1 MRSDMNRLGSHARG
15 RDNNLNLLRFAA
27 ASVVLLSHCWPLT
40 QGTPDNEPAMQLF
53 GLELGRMAVWVFFAV
68 SGFLVASS
76 WERRP
81 NVRAFFLARVRRIF
95 PGLIVMLLGLV
106 FILGPIVTTTSLHE
120 YFTQRQTWSFLLFN
134 ATLYELRWDIPGVF
148 NRAALNGSLWTL
160 PVEVRC
166 YLVLGLLGWA
176 GALRRSL
183 AYALVAIVLA
193 VLAYTGWLNLNQ
205 APLAFSF
212 LAGVGAWKWRDR
224 IALDGRLALAF
235 LLTALFFMHRRAP
248 LSMAML
254 VLALAYGSLYLA
266 YIPAGAVRAFNRIGD
281 YSYGIYIYAFPVQ
294 VTVHQLWPG
303 LGVAGMFVVAM
314 PITLVLAAL
323 SWTLVESP
331 ALHGR
336 GVRSGFGRRRTVA
349 TKAIALSQSPALPPD
364 RQPRV

>member
-1 MRSDMNRLGSHARG
+1 MNSLGRHAQG

-27 ASVVLLSHCWPLT
+27 ASLVLLSHCWPLT

-53 GLELGRMAVWVFFAV
+53 GLELGRMAVWVFFAL

-81 NVRAFFLARVRRIF
+81 SVRAFFMARMRRIF
-95 PGLIVMLLGLV
+95 PGLIMMLLGLV
-106 FILGPIVTTTSLHE
+106 FILGPIVTTTSLDE
-120 YFTQRQTWSFLLFN
+120 YFTQRKTWSFLLFN

-176 GALRRSL
+176 GALRRGI
-183 AYALVAIVLA
+183 AYALAAVVLA
-193 VLAYTGWLNLNQ
+193 VLGYTGWLDQNQ

-212 LAGVGAWKWRDR
+212 LAGVSAWKWRDR
-224 IALDGRLALAF
+224 IALDGRLALG
-235 LLTALFFMHRRAP
+235 LLLLALFLMHRRAP

-254 VLALAYGSLYLA
+254 VIALAYGSLYLA

-323 SWTLVESP
+323 SWTLIESP

-336 GVRSGFGRRRTVA
+336 GLWSGFGVCRAADTNA
-349 TKAIALSQSPALPPD
+349 TNASSFSPASASPPD
-364 RQPRV
+364 RRTGV